1 MRLLLINGNTTEF
14 VTETA
19 AAEARRSCRAE
30 TEITAVT
37 GTFGA
42 AIIATRVE
50 HAIAEHAMVELAARH
65 AAACDAVVIAVSYDT
80 GLRALR
86 ELLAV
91 PVVGMT
97 EAALLTACMLGGQIG
112 LVSFGR
118 RVQPLYRELVRG
130 YGLDARIAGWRNLE
144 APSAYESGDTR
155 AVDEM
160 IVGAA
165 RDLVERDGAEV
176 VILLGAVMAGAPR
189 RVQGGCPCR
198 SSTASLAACGRPSF
212 SSISARRSRQPG
224 VTPCL
229 GGERSP
235 GSMRGSLIACI
246 GEVKPVR
253 ILVVNPNTT
262 AAVTERLLDAGRAVA
277 TSGTELVGVTAE
289 RGVPYIATRAEAQIG
304 GAVALEMLSEHRR
317 GADAAIIAAFGDPGL
332 FGARERVVA
341 RFPRLLPRLDSRA
354 GLLSGGEQQMLAV
367 ARAHGRPD
375 GDPPRRASARSCAG
389 HRCRALRHPCR
400 IAR

>member
-86 ELLAV
+86 ELLAI

-112 LVSFGR
+112 LVSFAR

-144 APSAYESGDTR
+144 APSAYQSGDTR

-189 RVQGGCPCR
+189 RVQGEVSVPVLDGI
-198 SSTASLAACGRPSF
+198 ACGVRQAELLVHLGAPKPTAGSY
-212 SSISARRSRQPG
+212 ALPGRRALAG
-224 VTPCL
+224 V
-229 GGERSP
+229 
-235 GSMRGSLIACI
+235 
-246 GEVKPVR
+246 
-253 ILVVNPNTT
+253 
-262 AAVTERLLDAGRAVA
+262 DAGIIDR
-277 TSGTELVGVTAE
+277 L
-289 RGVPYIATRAEAQIG
+289 
-304 GAVALEMLSEHRR
+304 HR
-317 GADAAIIAAFGDPGL
+317 
-332 FGARERVVA
+332 
-341 RFPRLLPRLDSRA
+341 
-354 GLLSGGEQQMLAV
+354 
-367 ARAHGRPD
+367 
-375 GDPPRRASARSCAG
+375 
-389 HRCRALRHPCR
+389 
-400 IAR
+400 